1 MAQDRNGNNHKAAG
15 RPDGGQFDKKA
26 GQGSDDDLE
35 FGGYVA
41 GMDAAV
47 DRTAIKERPETL
59 SADDWRVLR
68 RSASWGVRMLAWSSP
83 KSPTPTDDEFDELL
97 YDESQRVRGTADF
110 RLDPAGHAETGD
122 RTHDAVYGGGRVSDG
137 TDAPAGIA
145 LPPGRRW
152 KRIGKEGARITL
164 AGDSV
169 ADVALVPPSAGISD
183 YTFRRKY
190 GLSRPGALDP
200 SSPALLVHTVHTDGP
215 RRSEVSAVLPPD
227 AAPSAEALDDVAFA
241 FLSESTGYLESKP
254 GKARAVLTVTADDV
268 EVDVVTPD
276 GYDEDAGAEL
286 RGRMLADRADAIDAL
301 RGPTHSPWN
310 A

>member
-1 MAQDRNGNNHKAAG
+1 M
-15 RPDGGQFDKKA
+15 
-26 GQGSDDDLE
+26 
-35 FGGYVA
+35 
-41 GMDAAV
+41 
-47 DRTAIKERPETL
+47 
-59 SADDWRVLR
+59 
-68 RSASWGVRMLAWSSP
+68 
-83 KSPTPTDDEFDELL
+83 
-97 YDESQRVRGTADF
+97 
-110 RLDPAGHAETGD
+110 
-122 RTHDAVYGGGRVSDG
+122 
-137 TDAPAGIA
+137 A
-145 LPPGRRW
+145 LPSATA
-152 KRIGKEGARITL
+152 KI
-164 AGDSV
+164 
-169 ADVALVPPSAGISD
+169 LVPPSAGMSD
-183 YTFRRKY
+183 YTFRRRY